1 MKFENLSLDF
11 FRRDARKVAEDLL
24 GKIVVRNYM
33 GYKLT
38 GRIVETEA
46 YVGKIDKASHAYNY
60 KKTTRTEPL
69 FKSAGIAYVYK
80 IYGMYNCMNIVTGC
94 EGDPQGVLIR
104 AIEPIEGIEVMSEN
118 RFNKPFTKL
127 KPREILNLT
136 SGPGKVCIAL
146 NIEKSLNTHSILS
159 EELSLYA
166 DDFKDFKIVYSKRIG
181 IDYAEEAKDFLWRYY
196 IEGNKYVSVIDKKSS
211 L

>member
-24 GKIVVRNYM
+24 GKIIVRNYM

-136 SGPGKVCIAL
+136 SGPGKLCIAL
-146 NIEKSLNTHSILS
+146 NIDKSLNTHSILS
-159 EELSLYA
+159 DELSLYA

>member
-24 GKIVVRNYM
+24 GKIIVRNYM
-33 GYKLT
+33 EYKLT

-136 SGPGKVCIAL
+136 SGPGKLCIAF
-146 NIEKSLNTHSILS
+146 NIDKSLNTHSILS

>member
-24 GKIVVRNYM
+24 GKIIVRNYM
-33 GYKLT
+33 GYTLT

-136 SGPGKVCIAL
+136 SGPGKLCIAL
-146 NIEKSLNTHSILS
+146 NIDKSLNTHSILS

>member
-24 GKIVVRNYM
+24 GKIIVRNYM
-33 GYKLT
+33 EHKLT

-136 SGPGKVCIAL
+136 SGPGKLCIAF
-146 NIEKSLNTHSILS
+146 NIDKSLNTHSILS

>member
-24 GKIVVRNYM
+24 GKIIVRNYM
-33 GYKLT
+33 EYKLT

-136 SGPGKVCIAL
+136 SGPGKLCIAL
-146 NIEKSLNTHSILS
+146 NIDKSLNTHSILS

>member
-136 SGPGKVCIAL
+136 SGPGKLCIAL
-146 NIEKSLNTHSILS
+146 NIDKSLNTHSILS

>member
-60 KKTTRTEPL
+60 KKTTRTESL

-136 SGPGKVCIAL
+136 SGPGKLCIAL
-146 NIEKSLNTHSILS
+146 NIDKSLNTHSILS

>member
-136 SGPGKVCIAL
+136 SGPGKLCIAL
-146 NIEKSLNTHSILS
+146 NIDKSLNTHSILS

-166 DDFKDFKIVYSKRIG
+166 DDFKDFKIIYSKRIG

>member
-24 GKIVVRNYM
+24 GKIIVRNYM

-136 SGPGKVCIAL
+136 SGPGKLCIAL
-146 NIEKSLNTHSILS
+146 NIDKSLNTHSILS
-159 EELSLYA
+159 DELSLYA
-166 DDFKDFKIVYSKRIG
+166 DDFKDFKIVYSKRIR

>member
-24 GKIVVRNYM
+24 GKIIVRNYM

-136 SGPGKVCIAL
+136 SGPGKLCIAL
-146 NIEKSLNTHSILS
+146 NIDKSLNTHSILS

-181 IDYAEEAKDFLWRYY
+181 IDYAEEAKAFLWRYY

>member
-136 SGPGKVCIAL
+136 SGPGKLCIAL
-146 NIEKSLNTHSILS
+146 NIDKSLNTHSI
-159 EELSLYA
+159 
-166 DDFKDFKIVYSKRIG
+166 FKIVYSKRIG

>member
-1 MKFENLSLDF
+1 MKFKNLYLDF
-11 FRRDARKVAEDLL
+11 FRRDAREVAEDLL
-24 GKIVVRNYM
+24 GKIIVRNYM

-69 FKSAGIAYVYK
+69 FKNAGIAYVYK

-104 AIEPIEGIEVMSEN
+104 AIEPLEGIEVMSEN

-136 SGPGKVCIAL
+136 SGPGKLCIAL
-146 NIEKSLNTHSILS
+146 NIDKSLNIHSILS

>member
-1 MKFENLSLDF
+1 
-11 FRRDARKVAEDLL
+11 
-24 GKIVVRNYM
+24 
-33 GYKLT
+33 
-38 GRIVETEA
+38 
-46 YVGKIDKASHAYNY
+46 
-60 KKTTRTEPL
+60 
-69 FKSAGIAYVYK
+69 
-80 IYGMYNCMNIVTGC
+80 MYNCMNIVTGC

-136 SGPGKVCIAL
+136 SGPGKLCIAL
-146 NIEKSLNTHSILS
+146 NIDKSLNTHSILS

>member
-24 GKIVVRNYM
+24 GKIIVRNYM

-136 SGPGKVCIAL
+136 SGPGKLCIAL
-146 NIEKSLNTHSILS
+146 NIDKSLNTHSILS

>member
-24 GKIVVRNYM
+24 GKIIVRNYM

-136 SGPGKVCIAL
+136 SGPGKLCIAL
-146 NIEKSLNTHSILS
+146 NIDKSLNTHSILS

-181 IDYAEEAKDFLWRYY
+181 IDYAEEAKNFLWRYY

>member
-11 FRRDARKVAEDLL
+11 FHRDARKVAEDLL

-136 SGPGKVCIAL
+136 SGPGKLCIAL
-146 NIEKSLNTHSILS
+146 NIDKSLNTHSILS

-181 IDYAEEAKDFLWRYY
+181 IDYAEEAKAFLWRYY

>member
-24 GKIVVRNYM
+24 GKIIVRNYM

-46 YVGKIDKASHAYNY
+46 YVGKIDKASHAYKY

-136 SGPGKVCIAL
+136 SGPGKLCIAL
-146 NIEKSLNTHSILS
+146 NIDKSLNTHSILS

-196 IEGNKYVSVIDKKSS
+196 IEGNKYVSIIDKKSS

>member
-1 MKFENLSLDF
+1 MKLNTLSLGF
-11 FRRDARKVAEDLL
+11 FQRDARKVAEDLL
-24 GKIVVRNYM
+24 GKILVRNYM
-33 GYKLT
+33 GFKLT

-60 KKTTRTEPL
+60 KKTPRTEPL

-80 IYGMYNCMNIVTGC
+80 IYGMYNCMNIVTGT

-104 AIEPIEGIEVMSEN
+104 AIEPIDGIEIMSEN
-118 RFNKPFTKL
+118 RFKKPFSDL
-127 KPREILNLT
+127 KSREIFNLT
-136 SGPGKVCIAL
+136 SGPGKLCIAF
-146 NIEKSLNTHSILS
+146 NIDKSLNAHSIFS
-159 EELSLYA
+159 DELFLYE
-166 DDFKDFKIVYSKRIG
+166 DDFKDFNIVYSKRIG

-196 IEGNKYVSVIDKKSS
+196 INDNKYVSVIDKKSS

>member
-1 MKFENLSLDF
+1 MKLNTLSPNF
-11 FRRDARKVAEDLL
+11 FQRDARKVAEDLL
-24 GKIVVRNYM
+24 GKILVRNYM
-33 GYKLT
+33 GFKLT

-60 KKTTRTEPL
+60 KKTPRTEPL

-80 IYGMYNCMNIVTGC
+80 IYGMYNCMNIVTGT

-104 AIEPIEGIEVMSEN
+104 AIEPIDGIEIMSEN
-118 RFNKPFTKL
+118 RFKKPFADL
-127 KPREILNLT
+127 KSHEIFNLT
-136 SGPGKVCIAL
+136 SGPGKLCIAF
-146 NIEKSLNTHSILS
+146 NIDKSLNAHSIFS
-159 EELSLYA
+159 DELSLYE
-166 DDFKDFKIVYSKRIG
+166 DDFEDFNIVYSKRIG

-196 IEGNKYVSVIDKKSS
+196 IDGNKHVSVIDKKSS

>member
-11 FRRDARKVAEDLL
+11 FRRDARKVAENLL
-24 GKIVVRNYM
+24 GKIIVRNYM

-136 SGPGKVCIAL
+136 SGPGKLCIAL
-146 NIEKSLNTHSILS
+146 NIDKSLNTHSILS

>member
-24 GKIVVRNYM
+24 GKIIVRNYM

-136 SGPGKVCIAL
+136 SGPGKLCIAL
-146 NIEKSLNTHSILS
+146 NIDKSLNTHSILS

-196 IEGNKYVSVIDKKSS
+196 IEGNKYVSIIDKKSS

>member
-24 GKIVVRNYM
+24 GKIIVRNYM

-136 SGPGKVCIAL
+136 SGPGKLCIAL
-146 NIEKSLNTHSILS
+146 NIDKSLNTHSILS

-196 IEGNKYVSVIDKKSS
+196 IEGNKYISVIDKKSS

>member
-1 MKFENLSLDF
+1 MKFENLPLDF

-24 GKIVVRNYM
+24 GKIIVRNYM

-136 SGPGKVCIAL
+136 SGPGKLCIAL
-146 NIEKSLNTHSILS
+146 NIDKSLNTHSILS

>member
-24 GKIVVRNYM
+24 GKIIVRNYT

-136 SGPGKVCIAL
+136 SGPGKLCIAL
-146 NIEKSLNTHSILS
+146 NIDKSLNTHSILS

-181 IDYAEEAKDFLWRYY
+181 IDYAEEAKNFLWRYY

>member
-1 MKFENLSLDF
+1 MKLNTLSPSF
-11 FRRDARKVAEDLL
+11 FQRDARKVAEDLL
-24 GKIVVRNYM
+24 GKILVRNYM
-33 GYKLT
+33 GFKLT

-60 KKTTRTEPL
+60 KKTPRTEPL

-80 IYGMYNCMNIVTGC
+80 IYGMYNCMNIVTGT

-104 AIEPIEGIEVMSEN
+104 AIEPIDGIEIMSEN
-118 RFNKPFTKL
+118 RFKKPFADL
-127 KPREILNLT
+127 KSREIFNLT
-136 SGPGKVCIAL
+136 SGPGKLCIAF
-146 NIEKSLNTHSILS
+146 NIDKSLNAHSIFS
-159 EELSLYA
+159 DELSLYE
-166 DDFKDFKIVYSKRIG
+166 DDFEDFNIVYSKRIG

-196 IEGNKYVSVIDKKSS
+196 IDGNKYVSVIDKKSS

>member
-24 GKIVVRNYM
+24 GKIIVRNYM
-33 GYKLT
+33 EYKLT

-46 YVGKIDKASHAYNY
+46 YVGKIDKASHANNY

-136 SGPGKVCIAL
+136 SGPGKLCIAF
-146 NIEKSLNTHSILS
+146 NIDKSLNTHSILS

>member
-24 GKIVVRNYM
+24 GKIIVRNYM

-136 SGPGKVCIAL
+136 SGPGKLCIAF
-146 NIEKSLNTHSILS
+146 NIDKSLNTHSILS

>member
-136 SGPGKVCIAL
+136 SGPGKLCIAL